1 MFDDGLVMD
10 LVDGAMVG
18 CLGIAAAF
26 LGLYGVRVRWERSV
40 IGWLIVGN
48 TLGWAAVCV
57 GGVLYRLD
65 RPDAAQWFFLPLA
78 VAVPAVM
85 LTWLVLL
92 LRGRP
97 STDSLVERWRQEGWE
112 LSQLPGRCGE
122 AALAFRHADELRGA
136 RPDPPQD
143 APLT

>member
-10 LVDGAMVG
+10 LVDAAMIG

-92 LRGRP
+92 MRGRP

>member
-18 CLGIAAAF
+18 CLAIAGAF
-26 LGLYGVRVRWERSV
+26 LALYGARVRWERSV

-65 RPDAAQWFFLPLA
+65 RPDVAQWFFLPLA
-78 VAVPAVM
+78 VAVPTVM
-85 LTWLVLL
+85 LTWLVVL

-97 STDSLVERWRQEGWE
+97 STDALAERWRREGWE
-112 LSQLPGRCGE
+112 LSQQPGRCAE
-122 AALAFRHADELRGA
+122 AALAFRHADELRGVR
-136 RPDPPQD
+136 RP
-143 APLT
+143 

>member
-10 LVDGAMVG
+10 LVDAAMIG

-65 RPDAAQWFFLPLA
+65 RPEAAQWFFLPLA